1 MKHILIITSY
11 GPSLINFRLHLI
23 KKILSKGHKVS
34 VAVPIN
40 NFSNKLQKELKD
52 LGININIFLLSS
64 KDYNFFKDF
73 KSIFEIYKIIQN
85 SKPDIIISYT
95 PKPIIYTGIV
105 LKFFPKISYYP
116 LITGLGSPFTEIN
129 TIKKFFFKF
138 LISQLYRVALKNSFK
153 VILQNKDDMS
163 LILKLKIIRQKKKL
177 FVVNGSGVDLN
188 DYPLSSLPSKPLFFL
203 FSRLLIYKGVR
214 EYVKAAKIVLSRLP
228 TVKFQLSV
236 VLDENPSCINI
247 HELQSWI
254 NQGDI
259 EYLGEIKSVQSILKS
274 CKYYVLP
281 SYYREGVPR
290 STLEALSTGRPIITT
305 DLPGCRETVIHQK
318 NGLLIPAK
326 DTLALAKA
334 MIRLLEEK
342 EEVIQNMAKESFLIA
357 KNKFEVNKV
366 NESYINILGL

>member
-34 VAVPIN
+34 VAAPIN

-85 SKPDIIISYT
+85 SKPDIIMSYT

-129 TIKKFFFKF
+129 SIKKFFFKF

-188 DYPLSSLPSKPLFFL
+188 DYPLSSLPSKPLFL
-203 FSRLLIYKGVR
+203 MVSRLLIYKGVR
-214 EYVKAAKIVLSRLP
+214 EYVKAAKIVRSRFP
-228 TVKFQLSV
+228 TVKFQLAGG
-236 VLDENPSCINI
+236 LDENPSCINI

-305 DLPGCRETVIHQK
+305 DLPGCRETVIHQR

-326 DTLALAKA
+326 DTLALANA

>member
-34 VAVPIN
+34 VAAPIN

-85 SKPDIIISYT
+85 SKPDIIMSYT

-129 TIKKFFFKF
+129 SIKKFFFKF

-163 LILKLKIIRQKKKL
+163 LILKLKIIRQKK
-177 FVVNGSGVDLN
+177 N
-188 DYPLSSLPSKPLFFL
+188 Y
-203 FSRLLIYKGVR
+203 LLLMV
-214 EYVKAAKIVLSRLP
+214 
-228 TVKFQLSV
+228 Q
-236 VLDENPSCINI
+236 
-247 HELQSWI
+247 ELI
-254 NQGDI
+254 
-259 EYLGEIKSVQSILKS
+259 
-274 CKYYVLP
+274 
-281 SYYREGVPR
+281 
-290 STLEALSTGRPIITT
+290 
-305 DLPGCRETVIHQK
+305 
-318 NGLLIPAK
+318 
-326 DTLALAKA
+326 
-334 MIRLLEEK
+334 
-342 EEVIQNMAKESFLIA
+342 
-357 KNKFEVNKV
+357 
-366 NESYINILGL
+366 